1 MAGLPVLKAAP
12 ELAPRSQTVD
22 CPELGGAVV
31 VRGLLASEVF
41 AISGLR
47 SQALRRVREA
57 RAEYA
62 ERVASMPAGAE
73 PPPFEP
79 PALGFEEMRLYGRY
93 TSQLLACAVTVENG
107 MSLYTADQWEVVGQH
122 HPGLPPR
129 LHAVAEALSGL
140 NVDDVE
146 KNSPPTPS

>member
-12 ELAPRSQTVD
+12 DLAPRSETVD

-57 RAEYA
+57 HRDHAEH
-62 ERVASMPAGAE
+62 VASLPAGAT
-73 PPPFEP
+73 PPPFEAP
-79 PALGFEEMRLYGRY
+79 VLDFEEMRLYGRY

-107 MSLYTADQWEVVGQH
+107 MALYTADQWEVVGQH
-122 HPGLPPR
+122 HPGLPMR

-140 NVDDVE
+140 NAEDVE
-146 KNSPPTPS
+146 KNSPPSPS

>member
-1 MAGLPVLKAAP
+1 MAGLSVLKAAP
-12 ELAPRSQTVD
+12 VLAPRSETVD
-22 CPELGGAVV
+22 VPELGGAVV

-57 RAEYA
+57 RAEYLA
-62 ERVASMPAGAE
+62 RVADLPDGAT
-73 PPPFEP
+73 PPPFDP
-79 PALGFEEMRLYGRY
+79 PALDFEEMRLYGRY

-107 MSLYTADQWEVVGQH
+107 MALYSADQWEVVGQH
-122 HPGLPPR
+122 HPGLPMR

-140 NVDDVE
+140 NAEDVE
-146 KNSPPTPS
+146 KNSPPSQS